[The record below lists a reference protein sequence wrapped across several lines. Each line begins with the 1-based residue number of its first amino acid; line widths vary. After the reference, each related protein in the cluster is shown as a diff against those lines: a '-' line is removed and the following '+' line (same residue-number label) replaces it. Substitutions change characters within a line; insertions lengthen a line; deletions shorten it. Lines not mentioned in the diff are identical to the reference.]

1 MSTEDTPTDAAVLM
15 NLVLKMKGTAQT
27 TMNAYRA
34 MCAGNETV
42 PRTKVSLLELI
53 VVNYQVALTNSV
65 SHKLELR
72 LNFFYVCFNR

>member
-1 MSTEDTPTDAAVLM
+1 MVVAVQRSP
-15 NLVLKMKGTAQT
+15 VRYTKETAQM

-72 LNFFYVCFNR
+72 LNFFYVCFNNISIM